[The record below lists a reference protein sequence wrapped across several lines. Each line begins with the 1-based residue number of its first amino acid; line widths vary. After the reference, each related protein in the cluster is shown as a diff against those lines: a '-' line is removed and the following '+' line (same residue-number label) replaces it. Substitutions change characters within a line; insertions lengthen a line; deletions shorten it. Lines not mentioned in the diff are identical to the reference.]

1 IGWPAIGRLVGLAAV
16 LALPSVVLMMMFGQ
30 TRVFFTMARD
40 GLLPAKLASVHPKFR
55 TPHVV
60 TVVTGIGAALAY
72 NFFFLPPLYTLT
84 ITDPQNVVT
93 LIVFVIVA
101 VVASQLAGQVRREAN
116 LGART
121 ATENAALAAF
131 GQRLAAVADETG
143 TATAT
148 CEETAALLGVSTV
161 LL

>member
-1 IGWPAIGRLVGLAAV
+1 LI
-16 LALPSVVLMMMFGQ
+16 
-30 TRVFFTMARD
+30 
-40 GLLPAKLASVHPKFR
+40 AS
-55 TPHVV
+55 
-60 TVVTGIGAALAY
+60 IGAALAY

-121 ATENAALAAF
+121 ATENAALAVRDTDDN
-131 GQRLAAVADETG
+131 GREVPSQLLGEVCSVRPNSVADG
-143 TATAT
+143 
-148 CEETAALLGVSTV
+148 AARRDRGGSHGVDRRG
-161 LL
+161 